1 MPYIRKGKTP
11 SFSVPHMIQIDGF
24 PIHQSDLL
32 ILGSWK
38 MTLEDKH

>member
-11 SFSVPHMIQIDGF
+11 FSVPHMIQIDGF